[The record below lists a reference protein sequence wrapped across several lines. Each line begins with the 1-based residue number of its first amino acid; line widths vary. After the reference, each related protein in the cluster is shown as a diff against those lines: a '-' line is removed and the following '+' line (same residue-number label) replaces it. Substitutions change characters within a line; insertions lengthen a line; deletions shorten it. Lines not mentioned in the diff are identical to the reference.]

1 MKDNKKDN
9 ISWTSFCEAMNSV
22 AFWLIQNKKKY
33 KKRDYYNILTL
44 KGNCKNIE
52 KKAKKLGNNKLVAIY
67 TMDVIKDNKSLDFLP
82 NYVTLKDGT
91 QIDKAEYV
99 DMAIRTESYIQANQ
113 RLPAIVYR
121 KSTLPDYTDSTM
133 KLFIKTF
140 NYKGNTIDEA
150 LAIIA
155 KKKLYSK
162 YFDSQKTDKKTINDA
177 KAGKGSNCVDWGQVY
192 YRIAKSLGYDVQ
204 FIHVRC
210 RVSGTGHIRLRLKH
224 KKHTGGNWIN
234 RDPAAVAD
242 TTSGNVKALWCEDGY
257 VIAYDPSWVFTDL
270 YAS

>member
-1 MKDNKKDN
+1 
-9 ISWTSFCEAMNSV
+9 MNSI

-33 KKRDYYNILTL
+33 NKRDYYQILTL
-44 KGNCKNIE
+44 KGSCSDIE
-52 KKAKKLGNNKLVAIY
+52 KKAKKLGSDKLVAMY
-67 TMDVIKDNKSLDFLP
+67 TMAVIKDNSSLDFLP
-82 NYVTLKDGT
+82 NYVMLKNGT
-91 QIDKAEYV
+91 KIDKAEYV
-99 DMAIRTESYIQANQ
+99 DMAIRTEAFIRANG

-121 KSTLPDYTDSTM
+121 MSGLPDYNDSTM

-162 YFDSQKTDKKTINDA
+162 YFNSQKTDKKTIND
-177 KAGKGSNCVDWGQVY
+177 NCVDWGQVY

-204 FIHVRC
+204 FVHVKC
-210 RVSGTGHIRLRLKH
+210 RVSGTEHIRLRLRH

-242 TTSGNVKALWCEDGY
+242 TTSGNVRAIWCEDGY
-257 VIAYDPSWVFTDL
+257 LIAYDSSWIFTDL
-270 YAS
+270 YSS

>member
-1 MKDNKKDN
+1 M
-9 ISWTSFCEAMNSV
+9 A
-22 AFWLIQNKKKY
+22 
-33 KKRDYYNILTL
+33 
-44 KGNCKNIE
+44 
-52 KKAKKLGNNKLVAIY
+52 
-67 TMDVIKDNKSLDFLP
+67 VIKDNSSLDFLP
-82 NYVTLKDGT
+82 NYVILKNST
-91 QIDKAEYV
+91 KIDKVEYV
-99 DMAIRTESYIQANQ
+99 DMTIRTEAYIRSNG

-121 KSTLPDYTDSTM
+121 MSKLPDYSDSTM

-204 FIHVRC
+204 FVHVKC
-210 RVSGTGHIRLRLKH
+210 RVSGTGHIQ
-224 KKHTGGNWIN
+224 
-234 RDPAAVAD
+234 
-242 TTSGNVKALWCEDGY
+242 
-257 VIAYDPSWVFTDL
+257 
-270 YAS
+270 